1 MRYKDQLVLT
11 GEIDEV
17 GAPIR
22 ENVGDSYRLGLELE
36 ANLAL
41 SDQWLWQP
49 NITLSE
55 NKNLDFRFQRDGA
68 LQNLGN
74 TNIAYS
80 PNLVVGSNLVFVP
93 STQFQVGVL
102 SKYVGEQ
109 YLGNIDADLS
119 KLPAYFINDLNVTY
133 SIGPLKWVKNIDFSL
148 LVNNIFNA
156 QFESN
161 GYFYTYDDTWS
172 DPNQVTT
179 IEGGVLPTSR
189 EKLPFGDNHSFLT
202 GVKHDYYKLLS
213 LWLRSF
219 LIRNNQGI
227 PRKTVL

>member
-11 GEIDEV
+11 GDIDEV

-49 NITLSE
+49 NLTISQ
-55 NKNLDFRFQRDGA
+55 NKNLDFRFQRDGS

-80 PNLVVGSNLVFVP
+80 PNLIGGSNLVFVP
-93 STQFQVGVL
+93 STQFQVGLL

-109 YLGNIDADLS
+109 YLGNIDAELS
-119 KLPAYFINDLNVTY
+119 KLSAYFVNDLNVTY
-133 SIGPLKWVKNIDFSL
+133 STGPLGWAKNIDFSL
-148 LVNNIFNA
+148 LINNLFNA

-161 GYFYTYDDTWS
+161 GYFYFYDDTWS

-179 IEGGVLPTSR
+179 IEGVGYYPQAGT
-189 EKLPFGDNHSFLT
+189 NFLLGT
-202 GVKHDYYKLLS
+202 T
-213 LWLRSF
+213 
-219 LIRNNQGI
+219 IRF
-227 PRKTVL
+227 